1 MRAFLLC
8 CADPEPLNPHAT
20 AHSNDVHT
28 ELQELPA
35 AEREEALRSC
45 GLGDAAVE
53 EVATFLATL
62 PTVYCR
68 AECEVG
74 RAVGGRGLQPG
85 CQQHIGAG
93 ARPKLWSGRRLQAF
107 IRHCDARDNIAVK
120 RKNTVATAHDL
131 GP

>member
-1 MRAFLLC
+1 MPPHCEHLREVLCALIRTQPLRICSAPSIPVLLSCPRAPSSALSLNSRPHAPALLC
-8 CADPEPLNPHAT
+8 HT
-20 AHSNDVHT
+20 HT

-74 RAVGGRGLQPG
+74 
-85 CQQHIGAG
+85 GAG
-93 ARPKLWSGRRLQAF
+93 WGVEGCSLGSDSRRARMRGQA
-107 IRHCDARDNIAVK
+107 
-120 RKNTVATAHDL
+120 
-131 GP
+131 